1 LVKITIKGLSF
12 SYGSS
17 KILEDLSLVV
27 EDSEVVS
34 LIGPNGSGKTTLL
47 KCIDGIL
54 KPRGSILLDGGS
66 DLRTMGR
73 QETAKLIG
81 YVPQSSASMMGTTVF
96 DVVLMGRKPHMGWQ
110 VGDEDMNKVI
120 EVMKLLQVDRFALKE
135 FNELSGGQK
144 QRILI
149 ARALAQEPGVLLL
162 DEPTASLDLKHQ
174 LGVLEAVRRL
184 IKETDVSA
192 IMAIHDLNLAARFSD
207 KLVMLKDG
215 RIHAMGDP
223 RELLTRENVRDV
235 FDVEA
240 EVMNGGGCPYV
251 VPISSLHEAAP
262 LRYPI
267 RT

>member
-1 LVKITIKGLSF
+1 MVKINIKGLSF

-17 KILEDLSLVV
+17 KILDDISLIV

-54 KPRGSILLDGGS
+54 KPKGSILLNGGR
-66 DLRTMGR
+66 DLRTIGR
-73 QETAKLIG
+73 RETAKLIG
-81 YVPQSSASMMGTTVF
+81 YVPQSSAGMMGATVF
-96 DVVLMGRKPHMGWQ
+96 DVVMMGRKPHMGWW
-110 VGDEDMNKVI
+110 VADDDMDKVI
-120 EVMKLLQVDRFALKE
+120 EVMKLLQVDRFALKD

-149 ARALAQEPGVLLL
+149 ARALAQDPDVLLL
-162 DEPTASLDLKHQ
+162 DEPTASLDLRHQ

-184 IKETDVSA
+184 VKETDVSA

-207 KLVMLKDG
+207 RLVMLKDG
-215 RIHAMGDP
+215 KVHAVGSP
-223 RELLTRENVRDV
+223 WELLKRENVRTV

-240 EVMNGGGCPYV
+240 EVMGGPGSPYV
-251 VPISSLHEAAP
+251 IPLSSLHEP
-262 LRYPI
+262 
-267 RT
+267 TQ